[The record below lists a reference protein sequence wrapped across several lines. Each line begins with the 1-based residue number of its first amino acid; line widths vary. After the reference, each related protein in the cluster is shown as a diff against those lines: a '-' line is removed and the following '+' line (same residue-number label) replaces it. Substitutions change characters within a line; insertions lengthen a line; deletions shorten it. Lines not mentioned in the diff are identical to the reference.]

1 MKEGLSER
9 EKLVL
14 YCIVRNP
21 EHADRQL
28 ARDTDLNL
36 STVTAIRRRLHGR
49 GYYKRVR
56 IPRMQGMGSELLAVT
71 YFYYKATIPLEI
83 RLITGNKL
91 VRDHREVF
99 WAGSEYTQ
107 ALSLQLAHNL
117 TDARR
122 NIAEIKELY
131 TAQGFLDDGGVTFL
145 TFPFEISKVP
155 LFFDYEPLLRQ
166 TFSRLGEPYGLASQP
181 GYLAPGQKPP
191 KMTRVGKLVFH
202 GLIEHPEHTDTE
214 LAKAI
219 SVSQR
224 TVTKLRNTFE
234 AAGLMSS
241 AVMPDLGRLGFKM
254 LVFDH
259 AKLNLHLPEKQR
271 MEILNLLAGIKPP
284 IFMAIGGDDVAALT
298 AYEDFET
305 YRRCMNSF
313 SEIYKHDDI
322 FVGEPRRLMFSV
334 AEMKM
339 LKDHV
344 YGPIAAKVLGL
355 GDGTGPGARPAS
367 GQTAK

>member
-1 MKEGLSER
+1 MEKKLSER

-14 YCIVRNP
+14 YCMIRNP
-21 EHADRQL
+21 DHTDKQL
-28 ARDTDLNL
+28 AADTDLNL

-49 GYYKRVR
+49 GYYRIVR
-56 IPRMQGMGSELLAVT
+56 IPYMQALGGELLAVT

-91 VRDHREVF
+91 VRDHKEVF

-107 ALSLQLAHNL
+107 SLSLQLARNL

-166 TFSRLGEPYGLASQP
+166 SFSRLGEPWGLASMP
-181 GYLAPGQKPP
+181 GYLSSVKKPP
-191 KMTRVGKLVFH
+191 KLTNVGKRVFY
-202 GLIEHPEHTDTE
+202 GLISNPGMTDTE
-214 LAKAI
+214 LSKEI

-224 TVTKLRNTFE
+224 TVTKLRNKFE
-234 AAGLMSS
+234 NSGMMKSCI
-241 AVMPDLGRLGFKM
+241 MPDLGKLGFKM

-259 AKLNLHLPEKQR
+259 AKLNLHIPEKQR
-271 MEILNLLAGIKPP
+271 MEILNLLLGIKPP

-313 SEIYKHDDI
+313 SEIYKQDDI
-322 FVGEPRRLMFSV
+322 FVGEPKRLMFSL
-334 AEMKM
+334 AEMQM
-339 LKDHV
+339 LKEHV
-344 YGPIAAKVLGL
+344 YGAIVGKVLGI
-355 GDGTGPGARPAS
+355 
-367 GQTAK
+367 

>member
-1 MKEGLSER
+1 MEKNLSER

-14 YCIVRNP
+14 YCLVRNP
-21 EHADRQL
+21 DHADRQL
-28 ARDTDLNL
+28 AIDTDLNL
-36 STVTAIRRRLHGR
+36 STVTAIRRRLHDR
-49 GYYKRVR
+49 GYFKRIRVPH
-56 IPRMQGMGSELLAVT
+56 IQKMGSELLAVT

-91 VRDHREVF
+91 VRDHKEVF

-145 TFPFEISKVP
+145 TFPFEISRVP
-155 LFFDYEPLLRQ
+155 LFFDFEPLLRQ
-166 TFSRLGEPYGLASQP
+166 TFSRLGEPWGLASLP
-181 GYLAPGQKPP
+181 GYLVEVEKAPKL
-191 KMTRVGKLVFH
+191 TSVGKRVYH
-202 GLIEHPEHTDTE
+202 GLIQYPEHSDTQ
-214 LAKAI
+214 LSKQI

-224 TVTKLRNTFE
+224 TITKLRNRFE
-234 AAGLMSS
+234 STGMLRS
-241 AVMPDLGRLGFKM
+241 AIMPDLGKLGFKM

-271 MEILNLLAGIKPP
+271 IDILNLLAGIKPP

-322 FVGEPRRLMFSV
+322 FVGEPKRMMFSL

-339 LKDHV
+339 LKEHV
-344 YGPIAAKVLGL
+344 YGPIVEKVLA
-355 GDGTGPGARPAS
+355 D
-367 GQTAK
+367 

>member
-1 MKEGLSER
+1 MEKNLSER

-14 YCIVRNP
+14 YCMVRNP
-21 EHADRQL
+21 NHTDREL
-28 ARDTDLNL
+28 AADTDLNL
-36 STVTAIRRRLHGR
+36 STVTAIRRRLRER
-49 GYYKRVR
+49 GYYSRVR
-56 IPRMQGMGSELLAVT
+56 IPHLQGMGSELLAVT

-91 VRDHREVF
+91 VRDHKEVF

-107 ALSLQLAHNL
+107 AISLQLAHNL

-145 TFPFEISKVP
+145 TFPFEISRVP
-155 LFFDYEPLLRQ
+155 LFFDFEPLLRQ
-166 TFSRLGEPYGLASQP
+166 TFSRLGEPWGLASMP
-181 GYLAPGQKPP
+181 GYIDAGLEKQPRL
-191 KMTRVGKLVFH
+191 TNVGKRVYH
-202 GLIEHPEHTDTE
+202 GLIQYPEFTDTE
-214 LAKAI
+214 LSKEI

-224 TVTKLRNTFE
+224 TITKLRNKFE
-234 AAGLMSS
+234 SAGMLRSTVVPNLS
-241 AVMPDLGRLGFKM
+241 KLGFNM

-259 AKLNLHLPEKQR
+259 AKLNLHIPEKQR
-271 MEILNLLAGIKPP
+271 IDILNLLAGIKPP

-322 FVGEPRRLMFSV
+322 FVGEPKRLMFSL

-339 LKDHV
+339 LKEHV
-344 YGPIAAKVLGL
+344 YGPIVGKVLGIE
-355 GDGTGPGARPAS
+355 GKAVQAE
-367 GQTAK
+367 TAPF

>member
-1 MKEGLSER
+1 MEKSISKR

-14 YCIVRNP
+14 YHMVRNP
-21 EHADRQL
+21 EHADREL
-28 ARDTDLNL
+28 ATDTGLNL
-36 STVTAIRRRLHGR
+36 STITAIRRRLLAR
-49 GYYKRVR
+49 GYYSRVR
-56 IPRMQGMGSELLAVT
+56 IPHLQEFGGELLAVT

-107 ALSLQLAHNL
+107 AISLQIARNL

-145 TFPFEISKVP
+145 TFPFEISRVP
-155 LFFDYEPLLRQ
+155 LFFDFEPLLQQ
-166 TFSRLGEPYGLASQP
+166 TFGFPGEFGSLASLP
-181 GYLAPGQKPP
+181 GYLSEGHEKPVRL
-191 KMTRVGKLVFH
+191 TNVGKRVYH
-202 GLIEHPEHTDTE
+202 GLICHPELTDTE
-214 LAKAI
+214 LSKVI

-224 TVTKLRNTFE
+224 TVTKLRNRFE
-234 AAGLMSS
+234 EARMFRSVLI
-241 AVMPDLGRLGFKM
+241 PNLKKLGFKM

-259 AKLNLHLPEKQR
+259 AKLNLHIPEKQR
-271 MEILNLLAGIKPP
+271 NEIMDVLAGIKPP
-284 IFMAIGGDDVAALT
+284 VFMAVGGDDVAALT

-313 SEIYKHDDI
+313 SEVYKQDDV
-322 FVGEPRRLMFSV
+322 FVKEPKRLMFSL
-334 AEMKM
+334 AEMNM
-339 LKDHV
+339 LKEHV
-344 YGPIAAKVLGL
+344 YGPIVGKFLGVEAEKA
-355 GDGTGPGARPAS
+355 PPAE
-367 GQTAK
+367 AML

>member
-1 MKEGLSER
+1 MKQGLSER

-14 YCIVRNP
+14 YCMVRNP
-21 EHADRQL
+21 DHADREL
-28 ARDTDLNL
+28 AEDTDLNL
-36 STVTAIRRRLHGR
+36 STVTAIRRRLHDR
-49 GYYKRVR
+49 GYCRRIR

-166 TFSRLGEPYGLASQP
+166 TFSRLGEPWGLASQP
-181 GYLAPGQKPP
+181 GYLAGGANPP
-191 KMTRVGKLVFH
+191 RMTDVAKTVFH
-202 GLIEHPEHTDTE
+202 GLIKYPEHTDTQ
-214 LAKAI
+214 LAREI
-219 SVSQR
+219 EVSQR
-224 TVTKLRNTFE
+224 TVTKLRNRFE
-234 AAGLMSS
+234 AEGLICS
-241 AVMPDLGRLGFKM
+241 AVMPDLGKLGFRM

-322 FVGEPRRLMFSV
+322 FVGEPRRLMFSI

-339 LKDHV
+339 LKEHV
-344 YGPIAAKVLGL
+344 YGPIVAKVLAVPDKTAACAGA
-355 GDGTGPGARPAS
+355 DG
-367 GQTAK
+367 

>member
-1 MKEGLSER
+1 MKKSISSR
-9 EKLVL
+9 ENLVL
-14 YCIVRNP
+14 YHMVRNP
-21 EHADRQL
+21 DHSDRELGADTGL
-28 ARDTDLNL
+28 KL
-36 STVTAIRRRLHGR
+36 STVTAIRTRLHAR
-49 GYYKRVR
+49 GYYSRVR
-56 IPRMQGMGSELLAVT
+56 VPHLQGFGGELLAVT

-91 VRDHREVF
+91 VRDHKEVF

-107 ALSLQLAHNL
+107 ALSLQFARNL

-155 LFFDYEPLLRQ
+155 LFFNFEPLLRQ
-166 TFSRLGEPYGLASQP
+166 SLGLSDEPKDLASLP
-181 GYLAPGQKPP
+181 GYLVEGDGQSIKL
-191 KMTRVGKLVFH
+191 TNVGKRVYH
-202 GLIEHPEHTDTE
+202 GLIAWPEHTDTE
-214 LAKAI
+214 LSKVI

-224 TVTKLRNTFE
+224 TVTKLRNKFE
-234 AAGLMSS
+234 HAGLFKS
-241 AVMPDLGRLGFKM
+241 VMIPNLAKLGFKM

-259 AKLNLHLPEKQR
+259 AKLNLRIPEKQR
-271 MEILNLLAGIKPP
+271 TEILNVLASIKPP
-284 IFMAIGGDDVAALT
+284 IFMAVGGDDVVALT

-313 SEIYKHDDI
+313 SEVYKQEDI
-322 FVGEPRRLMFSV
+322 FVREPKRLMFSL

-339 LKDHV
+339 LKEHV
-344 YGPIAAKVLGL
+344 YGPIVAKVVGIE
-355 GDGTGPGARPAS
+355 TKAEPAV
-367 GQTAK
+367 Q

>member
-1 MKEGLSER
+1 MEKPLSER

-14 YCIVRNP
+14 YCMVRNP
-21 EHADRQL
+21 DHTDREL
-28 ARDTDLNL
+28 AADTDLNL
-36 STVTAIRRRLHGR
+36 STVTAIRRRLHER
-49 GYYKRVR
+49 GFCKRVR
-56 IPRMQGMGSELLAVT
+56 IPHLQSMGSELLAVT
-71 YFYYKATIPLEI
+71 YFNYKATIPLEI

-91 VRDHREVF
+91 VRDHKEVF
-99 WAGSEYTQ
+99 WADSEYTQ
-107 ALSLQLAHNL
+107 AVSLQLAHNL

-131 TAQGFLDDGGVTFL
+131 TAQGFLDDRGVIFL

-155 LFFDYEPLLRQ
+155 LFFDFEPLLRQ
-166 TFSRLGEPYGLASQP
+166 SFSRLGEPWGLASMP
-181 GYLAPGQKPP
+181 GYLEPVDAAS
-191 KMTRVGKLVFH
+191 MTNVGKRVYH
-202 GLIEHPEHTDTE
+202 GLINHPEMTDTE
-214 LAKAI
+214 LSKEI

-224 TVTKLRNTFE
+224 TVTKLRNKYE
-234 AAGLMSS
+234 S
-241 AVMPDLGRLGFKM
+241 AKMLKSAIMPDLGKLGFKM

-271 MEILNLLAGIKPP
+271 TEILNLLAGIKPP
-284 IFMAIGGDDVAALT
+284 IFMAIGGDDVAAIT

-322 FVGEPRRLMFSV
+322 FVGEPKRMMFSL

-339 LKDHV
+339 LKEHV
-344 YGPIAAKVLGL
+344 YGPIVGKVLGVKIE
-355 GDGTGPGARPAS
+355 TPR
-367 GQTAK
+367 QENW